1 MSETPVEKT
10 PTEKLHASIPFGVH
24 KPLDIVSQETGL
36 SRSEILKMDGVLY
49 AAITDQVRLFH
60 PDYPH
65 PKKFVKHG

>member
-10 PTEKLHASIPFGVH
+10 DAEKLHESIPFGTH
-24 KPLDIVSQETGL
+24 KPLDVVSQETGL
-36 SRSEILKMDGVLY
+36 SRKEILKMDGVLY

-60 PDYPH
+60 PDHPS